1 MNRLRNSF
9 VLAPCAF
16 SIRPSRFRQDRP
28 TAHRRHRGKG
38 RWASTGRAQL
48 ASATVLNARARTPR
62 LGSDVRRLGAC
73 GEPVIAERRRQLRHR
88 DGTSRSSARRND
100 CRFGIAKPEISAM
113 VSFNFQRRVRSM
125 RAHIDNPRSF
135 SQEAGEANGT
145 GAEYL
150 RADLSP
156 RDSGAQTKQLLTKYR
171 DLRVVSCENDDAL
184 KSGRD
189 ATSQTERWTARRPAR
204 KEGPPNIDE
213 LSRQARVRAKIVR
226 LPSQTS
232 CSAATVTPRTQLP
245 IKSSGHWRTTD
256 FA

>member
-1 MNRLRNSF
+1 MGVYRPSPARIRNSSQRQGKDPEAW
-9 VLAPCAF
+9 LRCPPSWGLRRAGHSGATPTTTAP
-16 SIRPSRFRQDRP
+16 
-28 TAHRRHRGKG
+28 
-38 RWASTGRAQL
+38 
-48 ASATVLNARARTPR
+48 
-62 LGSDVRRLGAC
+62 
-73 GEPVIAERRRQLRHR
+73 
-88 DGTSRSSARRND
+88 RRNKQ
-100 CRFGIAKPEISAM
+100 IISAM

-156 RDSGAQTKQLLTKYR
+156 RDIGAQTKQLLTKYR
-171 DLRVVSCENDDAL
+171 DLRVVPCENDDAL

>member
-1 MNRLRNSF
+1 
-9 VLAPCAF
+9 
-16 SIRPSRFRQDRP
+16 
-28 TAHRRHRGKG
+28 
-38 RWASTGRAQL
+38 
-48 ASATVLNARARTPR
+48 
-62 LGSDVRRLGAC
+62 
-73 GEPVIAERRRQLRHR
+73 
-88 DGTSRSSARRND
+88 
-100 CRFGIAKPEISAM
+100 
-113 VSFNFQRRVRSM
+113 M

-135 SQEAGEANGT
+135 SQEAGEAHGT

-156 RDSGAQTKQLLTKYR
+156 RDIGAQTKQLLTKYR

-213 LSRQARVRAKIVR
+213 LSRQARVRAKIGR